1 MGKKN
6 MKKFN
11 KANGFAV
18 MHNCLNLI
26 FKELVIDD
34 LDFSIDNSIP
44 IEQPT
49 SDLLKMLGIQNNQAI
64 VPSSTMKKKPLTPD
78 EENMV
83 NFTSSKTNSSYFKR
97 NSMNVRQGILALKVF
112 DLLFNK
118 MQFKDK
124 HPIYMVRDY
133 VLQEDYKFT
142 LAQSMML
149 QNEDLTREVLMLL
162 SMHLSDHFSMF
173 QMKDTGLIEFLI
185 LSLNSTINGFRAL

>member
-1 MGKKN
+1 
-6 MKKFN
+6 MKK
-11 KANGFAV
+11 
-18 MHNCLNLI
+18 L
-26 FKELVIDD
+26 
-34 LDFSIDNSIP
+34 
-44 IEQPT
+44 
-49 SDLLKMLGIQNNQAI
+49 
-64 VPSSTMKKKPLTPD
+64 KPLTAD

-124 HPIYMVRDY
+124 HPIYMIRDY

-149 QNEDLTREVLMLL
+149 QNEDLTREVLIFIQ
-162 SMHLSDHFSMF
+162 MHLSDHFSMF

-185 LSLNSTINGFRAL
+185 LSLNSTINGFRALQLLNIFQ